1 MLLQASVLF
10 KDKLLPA
17 LQLKV
22 QYLQPKAKLAHKCI
36 LNVITYTKLFTV
48 AMCKFF
54 WENDST
60 RILIFP
66 HSKMLRSA
74 PSKRCRGHNCDSEG
88 DIEVTPSNQCDYI
101 GILAVECDFCEY
113 NLPVVDV

>member
-10 KDKLLPA
+10 KDKFLPA

-36 LNVITYTKLFTV
+36 LNEITYTKLFTV
-48 AMCKFF
+48 TMCKFF

-66 HSKMLRSA
+66 HSKMLHIG
-74 PSKRCRGHNCDSEG
+74 PSKHCRGHNCDSEG
-88 DIEVTPSNQCDYI
+88 DIVVTSRNQSDYI
-101 GILAVECDFCEY
+101 GILAVECDSCEY
-113 NLPVVDV
+113 NLPVVNV